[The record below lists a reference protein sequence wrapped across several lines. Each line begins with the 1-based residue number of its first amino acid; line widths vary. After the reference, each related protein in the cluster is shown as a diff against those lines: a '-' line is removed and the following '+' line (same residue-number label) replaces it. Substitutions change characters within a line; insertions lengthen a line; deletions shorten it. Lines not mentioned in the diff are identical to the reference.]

1 MLRDAARKMHEMWN
15 NIFLHISKGTRLNE
29 AQYFRLPLPHTRK
42 RMTMIR
48 VIPRVSDSESGRFRL
63 VQDVK
68 SPNLGLR
75 TARDRGKTIES
86 KQSSVEIALVTCHGF
101 ENVDQE
107 VRSKN

>member
-1 MLRDAARKMHEMWN
+1 
-15 NIFLHISKGTRLNE
+15 
-29 AQYFRLPLPHTRK
+29 
-42 RMTMIR
+42 MTMIR